1 MAYCRRGRGI
11 TFGAPCDGWNPTTT
25 FWFKPAPEPE
35 FRETAGR
42 NQEPEPQMQQYLQP
56 ERPVLKGWQVA
67 KFFKQVLLI
76 AIVAAIAAAVI
87 YASLLP
93 TQQKQ
98 GGGRRAAKMGNGPV
112 PVLVAPTRIADFPLY
127 LEGVG
132 TAKPRSTVTV
142 RPQVDGRILS
152 INFKEGQDVKRGD
165 VLVKIDPSTY
175 QAQLDQAAAKKALD
189 ESQLAN
195 AERDM
200 ERYTKLGGNVIAQ
213 KTIDTQRALVD
224 QLTAQIK
231 LDDAA
236 IANAKAFLDYTTI
249 LAPIDGRTGI
259 RMVDE
264 GNLVRASDA
273 GIVVITQLR
282 PISVL
287 FTLPQQ
293 QLAQVNMAQAAGALA
308 VEALDADGRSTL
320 DRGTLQVVDNQVD
333 QTTGTVRMKA
343 EFPNARMQLWP
354 GQFVNVRLL
363 IDTLKQVVVV
373 PTPAVQRGPNG
384 TFVYVVQKGG
394 DEDVVK
400 LRPVTVSHQTETDA
414 VVAKGLAGSDRVVTT
429 GFGRLKDGASVTIA
443 TPDEQETA
451 AATREAETSARKE
464 EARASFRA
472 ACASDIQKFCADV
485 ERGKGMRA
493 CLRSNAAQLSDD
505 CKAAAAGGG
514 RSRKGDARKAEGGS
528 TE

>member
-1 MAYCRRGRGI
+1 LEPHHDVLVQARA
-11 TFGAPCDGWNPTTT
+11 GA
-25 FWFKPAPEPE
+25 E

-42 NQEPEPQMQQYLQP
+42 DQEPKPQMQRYLQP
-56 ERPVLKGWQVA
+56 ERPVLKGWHVA

-93 TQQKQ
+93 TQQ

-142 RPQVDGRILS
+142 RPQVDGRIVS

-200 ERYTKLGGNVIAQ
+200 ERYTKLGSNVIAQ

-264 GNLVRASDA
+264 GNLVRASDV

-282 PISVL
+282 PITVL

-293 QLAQVNMAQAAGALA
+293 QLAQVNTAQAAGALA

-320 DRGTLQVVDNQVD
+320 DRGMLQVVDNQVD

-343 EFPNARMQLWP
+343 EFPNTRMQLWP
-354 GQFVNVRLL
+354 GQFVNIRLL

-394 DEDVVK
+394 DEDVAK
-400 LRPVTVSHQTETDA
+400 LRPITVTHQTETDA
-414 VVAKGLAGSDRVVTT
+414 VVAKGLAGTDRVVTT

-451 AATREAETSARKE
+451 AATRAAETSARKE

-472 ACASDIQKFCADV
+472 ACASDIQKFCSDV

-505 CKAAAAGGG
+505 CKAAAAG
-514 RSRKGDARKAEGGS
+514 RSRKGDARKAKGG
-528 TE
+528 